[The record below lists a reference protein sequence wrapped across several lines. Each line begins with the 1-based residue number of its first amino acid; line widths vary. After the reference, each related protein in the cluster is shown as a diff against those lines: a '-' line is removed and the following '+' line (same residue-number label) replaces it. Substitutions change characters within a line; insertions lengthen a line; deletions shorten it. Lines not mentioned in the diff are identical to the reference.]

1 MPDVSV
7 SARNTIQGKI
17 RVSVRVAVNPEGEVK
32 EASLASAGPSRY
44 FANKALEASRR
55 WKFRPA
61 EVDGRPVSSEWML
74 RFQFG
79 RTGTEVVPTES
90 KPGT

>member
-17 RVSVRVAVNPEGEVK
+17 RVSVRVAVNPQGEVRD
-32 EASLASAGPSRY
+32 ANLASPGPSKY

-55 WKFRPA
+55 WKFKPA
-61 EVDGRPVSSEWML
+61 KVNGRPVSGEWML

-79 RTGTEVVPTES
+79 RTGTEVVPTELRS
-90 KPGT
+90 GT